1 MNKFEHTHINIEKHT
16 HTDSQTYCNG
26 VKLLRVIY
34 TLVYSADQRA

>member
-1 MNKFEHTHINIEKHT
+1 MNKFAHTHINIET